1 MGKYG
6 VAFVL
11 NATFYECGRPFVFRL
26 GDEGAPVALNVVDGA
41 WLREVVK
48 LDDALAAVD
57 VAEACSACLDA
68 KEGKASIVGAFVML
82 ADADHVLEPRLTHG
96 IACLGVV
103 CQVGRS

>member
-1 MGKYG
+1 ML
-6 VAFVL
+6 AL
-11 NATFYECGRPFVFRL
+11 LDLTFYQLRAPSRIPFGRR
-26 GDEGAPVALNVVDGA
+26 EGARCIEALLIAKLG
-41 WLREVVK
+41 LCKVVK

-57 VAEACSACLDA
+57 VAEARSACLDA